1 MVGMLRSGTTL
12 TEQILASPPNVFG
25 AGELSFWS
33 SRLAGRVTSAA
44 AEGASAMEFGD
55 TALADLG
62 NEYLELLR
70 HLSRDALRVTNLDGI
85 GRAMAPLRKI
95 HWAFDAL
102 ARIRAALKARRLVF
116 EKGDARGQ
124 QRVIE
129 GQDGGAHRGGIVGR
143 DGPCNQCD
151 GGQLRRE
158 ISDALI
164 E

>member
-70 HLSRDALRVTNLDGI
+70 HLSRDALRVVDQMPTNQTARSVVTASKWQGRQQISTASVERWRRYEKFI
-85 GRAMAPLRKI
+85 GPLMP
-95 HWAFDAL
+95 L
-102 ARIRAALKARRLVF
+102 L
-116 EKGDARGQ
+116 GS
-124 QRVIE
+124 
-129 GQDGGAHRGGIVGR
+129 
-143 DGPCNQCD
+143 GPP
-151 GGQLRRE
+151 
-158 ISDALI
+158 
-164 E
+164 